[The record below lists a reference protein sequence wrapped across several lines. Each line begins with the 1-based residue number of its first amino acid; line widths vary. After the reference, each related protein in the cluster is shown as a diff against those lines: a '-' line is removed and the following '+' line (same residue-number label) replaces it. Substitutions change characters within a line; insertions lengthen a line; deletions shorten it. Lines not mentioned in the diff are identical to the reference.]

1 MAVSHTLRLH
11 IKINKHKNL
20 AAIMNSV
27 KIAILSLALPS
38 DQLET
43 KQLNSLQNH
52 QKLNKAKPNK
62 LLSSHP
68 LEMCTNRQIKGRVSR
83 QKSLCRNDRSRDWEP
98 ELLSCM
104 YWGRLEGECSTS
116 IDKGV
121 SFVQQVWNTQGHHQ
135 HLQQVHGGGGKA
147 SRREKDRIPGFAGS
161 PWKWSVVA
169 VSLRPKKF
177 CMNPNHT

>member
-104 YWGRLEGECSTS
+104 YWGRLEGECCTS
-116 IDKGV
+116 IDKVCPLCSRCEILRDITSTFSKCMEEEGKQAEGRKTGYLDLQEALGSGV
-121 SFVQQVWNTQGHHQ
+121 
-135 HLQQVHGGGGKA
+135 
-147 SRREKDRIPGFAGS
+147 
-161 PWKWSVVA
+161 
-169 VSLRPKKF
+169 
-177 CMNPNHT
+177 